1 MNQIVLVGRLVSSL
15 KTKEENGEKNAKL
28 TLAIPRTF
36 KNNEGLYETDFVD
49 VIVTGAVAE
58 NTLNFCKK
66 GDIIGVKGRVQSTT
80 VEKYH
85 TKINLLEIIGEKV
98 TFLSN
103 KTSE

>member
-15 KTKEENGEKNAKL
+15 KTKEENGEKSAKL

>member
-49 VIVTGAVAE
+49 VTVTGAAAE
-58 NTLNFCKK
+58 NTLNYCKK

-85 TKINLLEIIGEKV
+85 TKINQLEIIGEKV
-98 TFLSN
+98 TFLSS

>member
-1 MNQIVLVGRLVSSL
+1 MNQIILVGRLVNSL
-15 KTKEENGEKNAKL
+15 KTKEENGENNAKL

-49 VIVTGAVAE
+49 VTVTGAVAE
-58 NTLNFCKK
+58 NTLNYCKK

-85 TKINLLEIIGEKV
+85 TKIYQLEIIGEKV
-98 TFLSN
+98 TFLSS